1 MEAGPAARRGASDA
15 SDLCF
20 VRSSRT
26 RPRMGCFWLVVLC
39 FLPLC
44 GGNVTELVGMFGQIQ
59 SPNYPE
65 GYPSDTDMTW
75 NITVPIGFRIKLYFM
90 HFDLE
95 PSYLCEYDYVK
106 VTSGDMLETFC
117 GRESTDTEKIP
128 GQDSVLSTD
137 NTMTLQFKT
146 DFSNEERFTGFE
158 AHYAAIDID
167 ECVEKLDE
175 SLACDHFCHNYI
187 GGFYCSCRFSYILHS
202 DNRTCKERSGIV
214 SSPDYPNPY
223 PKSSDCLYRI
233 ELEDGFLITLE
244 FVDIFDLED
253 HPDVDCPYDYLKIK
267 AGLKEFGPFCGDKSP
282 GRVVTN
288 SSSVQVLFHTDDSG
302 DNRGWKFAFTSVGS
316 PCPVIQPPLNGQV
329 EPVLEHY
336 SFKDQIQIRCNA
348 GFKFVKGGDEVEAY
362 QIECLKSG
370 KWSSGIPTCK
380 VIDCGT
386 PRPLE
391 DGFVTFHSK
400 DNLTLFGSQINYS
413 CQALFYRMEPELNS
427 TYTCMEN
434 SFWVNDELGTDLPTC
449 YPVCGKP
456 VRTLPSLYKRIIGG
470 LSARPGFFPWQ
481 LLVVVEDMT
490 RVPQDKWFGSGA
502 LLSRRWVLTAAHVLR
517 SQRRDN
523 SITLVPSEYV
533 TIYLGL
539 HNVQQKEEAI
549 KRMVEKIIVHKA
561 FDPRTYNN
569 DIALVKMKEKVSM
582 NDFVMP
588 LCLPSLRET
597 DGPLPNTLG
606 VVAGWGITDPNVT
619 IDDGIGGDQ
628 AMLSDV
634 LQYVKLPVTLQAE
647 CKSSYESRSD
657 TYNVTDNMFCAG
669 FYEGGRDTCLG
680 DSGGAFI
687 TFDSAT
693 ESWVAQGLVSWGG
706 PEKCGSK
713 RVYGVYT
720 KISKYSRW
728 LKEKMSNSSE

>member
-202 DNRTCKERSGIV
+202 DNRTCKVECSDNVFTERSGIV

-449 YPVCGKP
+449 YP
-456 VRTLPSLYKRIIGG
+456 
-470 LSARPGFFPWQ
+470 
-481 LLVVVEDMT
+481 
-490 RVPQDKWFGSGA
+490 GA
-502 LLSRRWVLTAAHVLR
+502 
-517 SQRRDN
+517 
-523 SITLVPSEYV
+523 PE
-533 TIYLGL
+533 
-539 HNVQQKEEAI
+539 
-549 KRMVEKIIVHKA
+549 KA
-561 FDPRTYNN
+561 F
-569 DIALVKMKEKVSM
+569 
-582 NDFVMP
+582 F
-588 LCLPSLRET
+588 
-597 DGPLPNTLG
+597 
-606 VVAGWGITDPNVT
+606 
-619 IDDGIGGDQ
+619 
-628 AMLSDV
+628 
-634 LQYVKLPVTLQAE
+634 
-647 CKSSYESRSD
+647 
-657 TYNVTDNMFCAG
+657 
-669 FYEGGRDTCLG
+669 
-680 DSGGAFI
+680 
-687 TFDSAT
+687 
-693 ESWVAQGLVSWGG
+693 
-706 PEKCGSK
+706 
-713 RVYGVYT
+713 
-720 KISKYSRW
+720 
-728 LKEKMSNSSE
+728 